1 MGVVNAT
8 PAARPAGFL
17 SRLVAFA
24 VDLVVLAA
32 AMAGTSWFA
41 SAVDGMVRPWAR
53 VELVA
58 LLYPAAP
65 FLVAAY
71 FVGLWSLSGQT
82 VGKWLLGL
90 RVVSVDGGLVP
101 VRRGVLRLVGY
112 VLSAIPLYAGFL
124 WILFDPERRTL
135 HDRLARTA
143 VVHASERPDSAR
155 AVHRST
161 FT

>member
-1 MGVVNAT
+1 MGPVDAT
-8 PAARPAGFL
+8 PRARPAGFL

-32 AMAGTSWFA
+32 ALAGTSWFVA
-41 SAVDGMVRPWAR
+41 ALDGMVRPWAR
-53 VELVA
+53 VELAELLVPAVPFIVA
-58 LLYPAAP
+58 
-65 FLVAAY
+65 VY
-71 FVGLWSLSGQT
+71 FIGLWSLSGQT

-90 RVVSVDGGLVP
+90 RVVSVDGGVVP
-101 VRRGVLRLVGY
+101 VRRAVLRLLGY
-112 VLSAIPLYAGFL
+112 VVSAVPLYAGFL

-143 VVHASERPDSAR
+143 VIHASEPSGGAR